1 MALLLA
7 VLISAACMWISARQL
22 WVLTR
27 FLTSC
32 PLTLLQCGRENPACI
47 PQVLRML
54 GPLEARLA
62 DALLQPPG
70 PVRSSDL
77 QDELLEIEMTFRKGE
92 RTPALATRIASSAG
106 FLCSAMYLRRALSE
120 ISETEEPVFDG
131 VLLSAVNVVSV
142 GVASA
147 LVCAA
152 IHRLCGT
159 QLKRKLHE
167 WTLAMDYLE
176 RWSEDDAP
184 GA

>member
-1 MALLLA
+1 MALVFA
-7 VLISAACMWISARQL
+7 ILISAGCIAISARQL
-22 WVLTR
+22 WILTR
-27 FLTSC
+27 FLRSC
-32 PLTLLQCGRENPACI
+32 PLTLVQCGRENPDCI
-47 PQVLRML
+47 PHVLRAL

-62 DALLQPPG
+62 DALS
-70 PVRSSDL
+70 RSGAIRTSDL

-106 FLCSAMYLRRALSE
+106 FLCSAVYLRRALSE

-152 IHRLCGT
+152 VHRLCGA
-159 QLKRKLHE
+159 QLKKKLYE
-167 WTLAMDYLE
+167 WTLAIDYLE
-176 RWSEDDAP
+176 RWSESPKGD
-184 GA
+184 G